1 VTESE
6 DHEKRTAELLDE
18 LGEGHAEG
26 LLHLMNCQACQGTA
40 RDRLRGE
47 SEEAR
52 RTAEPAYD
60 RLLAKLEER
69 TPGLLREMEEQSA
82 EARRLLVELLDSTA
96 DQRSALAGGP
106 GYRNLKLAELLLQE
120 SWSLQPAELE
130 LSQERARLA
139 FRIAAQRHPV
149 ECAGRVDDIKARAC
163 VLVGNARRLAGDR
176 LAAEEHFRR
185 AVSYL
190 TCAPGAIERA
200 FYCQMLSALR
210 LDQRQD
216 DEAAGLLWRAAVL
229 YNENADLLEEAACL
243 AELGFL
249 FVADD
254 QVHRAVKPLTRACET
269 LELYRD
275 ATLAVQARLAL
286 AVCHARLGHSAKALD
301 VLRSAR
307 AMYDRVDGS
316 SEQMAQV
323 AWMEGKV
330 AALTGNREDAPS
342 LLDTARKSF
351 LRAGKLYDT
360 VFASLDLAAAL
371 AKSTRLESIHP
382 LIHDVVEAFPADV
395 EQAGALRVL
404 GRVEA
409 ALLGGKRAEMED
421 VVASSAEML
430 RRYRRNPLLVFE
442 GLPRTPFSPA
452 AVHFEPSG
460 PKDPGPITEMDK
472 LF

>member
-1 VTESE
+1 VTESV

-40 RDRLRGE
+40 RERLRGE

-82 EARRLLVELLDSTA
+82 EARRLLARLLDSPA
-96 DQRSALAGGP
+96 AQRSALAGGP
-106 GYRNLKLAELLLQE
+106 GYRNLKLAELLLHE

-139 FRIAAQRHPV
+139 FRIATQRHPV
-149 ECAGRVDDIKARAC
+149 ECAGRVDDVKARAS

-190 TCAPGAIERA
+190 TCAPDAIERA
-200 FYCQMLSALR
+200 FYCQMLAALR
-210 LDQRQD
+210 L
-216 DEAAGLLWRAAVL
+216 
-229 YNENADLLEEAACL
+229 
-243 AELGFL
+243 
-249 FVADD
+249 
-254 QVHRAVKPLTRACET
+254 
-269 LELYRD
+269 
-275 ATLAVQARLAL
+275 
-286 AVCHARLGHSAKALD
+286 
-301 VLRSAR
+301 
-307 AMYDRVDGS
+307 
-316 SEQMAQV
+316 
-323 AWMEGKV
+323 
-330 AALTGNREDAPS
+330 
-342 LLDTARKSF
+342 
-351 LRAGKLYDT
+351 
-360 VFASLDLAAAL
+360 
-371 AKSTRLESIHP
+371 
-382 LIHDVVEAFPADV
+382 
-395 EQAGALRVL
+395 
-404 GRVEA
+404 
-409 ALLGGKRAEMED
+409 GKRAEMED

-442 GLPRTPFSPA
+442 GLPRTPASPA
-452 AVHFEPSG
+452 SVHFEFPG
-460 PKDPGPITEMDK
+460 PDDPGPITELDK